1 MTWWN
6 RFLRRERLDED
17 LDKELRF
24 HVDQYTD
31 ELVANGHSRQQAR
44 REARLALGGP
54 EQLKEECR
62 DARGTR
68 WLEDMWHDF
77 RYALRALSQ
86 RPGFAAV
93 ALLTLALG
101 TGANTVM
108 FTLINSVLLKP
119 LAYPEP
125 EKLVTLGVGTA
136 EFGGNLVS
144 YPDYLDL
151 KRDTHAFE
159 NLGAW
164 SYNGGGTITKP
175 GEPAWIMGRQISSD
189 MFRVLGIP
197 VEQGRAFLP
206 DEDRRGGTPVA
217 IISHRLWQ
225 RRFGESAAAV
235 GQSIVLDG
243 IPRTVVGI
251 APASFQLGADSD
263 VFTPLG
269 QDTAPRMNNR
279 RASVFPVVARLRKG
293 VEITQAQSELTVL
306 GHNLAAQYPES
317 NTDRNFSAYPLR
329 QGIVSGVRSTLW
341 LLLGAVGL
349 VLLMACV
356 NVASLLLARA
366 VSREREVA
374 LRVALGA
381 GRGRLIRQCLTESAL
396 LGIGGGCLGLMIAA
410 AGIRPFVLLWPDG
423 LPRAEEV
430 RLDWRVLL
438 FAFAVSV
445 LSGLLF
451 GLAPA
456 LRAPA
461 RQLEQTLRAGARSVA
476 GSSRRLHGAFVGVQ
490 IALAVVLL
498 VSAGLLGR
506 TMLRLSSLD
515 AGLNLHN
522 VLVGRVT
529 ISPTLLSDPGRTR
542 AAWLDLLDHV
552 RRVPGV
558 QAATLTDV
566 VPMRGG
572 INTLDYWTSPDLP
585 PLNRRFMSLATSTT
599 PDHFGTLGIPL
610 RSGRLFDDNDRLGGE
625 PVVIIDDVL
634 ARHAF
639 KGANAVGKQ
648 LWVPAL
654 APGGVRVVGVVGH
667 VRNFGLAGDDESQ
680 LRDQI
685 YYPFAQ
691 VPDVLMR
698 MFSGFMSIVVRTS
711 VPPLNEV
718 ELLRKEVRGAT
729 SDQVLYDTFTMEQL
743 ASASLARQR
752 FLLLLF
758 GTFAGL
764 ALVLAC
770 VGIYGVLA
778 YLTSQRVPEIGV
790 RMALGASGASVMKM
804 VLRQSLGMIG
814 SGALLGVIAAIAAAL
829 VLQRLVTGV
838 QAMDPFTIALMIAVL
853 VAAALL
859 ASFAPA
865 RRASHVDP
873 MNALRQD

>member
-1 MTWWN
+1 M
-6 RFLRRERLDED
+6 
-17 LDKELRF
+17 
-24 HVDQYTD
+24 
-31 ELVANGHSRQQAR
+31 
-44 REARLALGGP
+44 
-54 EQLKEECR
+54 
-62 DARGTR
+62 
-68 WLEDMWHDF
+68 
-77 RYALRALSQ
+77 
-86 RPGFAAV
+86 
-93 ALLTLALG
+93 
-101 TGANTVM
+101 
-108 FTLINSVLLKP
+108 
-119 LAYPEP
+119 
-125 EKLVTLGVGTA
+125 
-136 EFGGNLVS
+136 
-144 YPDYLDL
+144 
-151 KRDTHAFE
+151 
-159 NLGAW
+159 
-164 SYNGGGTITKP
+164 
-175 GEPAWIMGRQISSD
+175 
-189 MFRVLGIP
+189 
-197 VEQGRAFLP
+197 
-206 DEDRRGGTPVA
+206 
-217 IISHRLWQ
+217 
-225 RRFGESAAAV
+225 
-235 GQSIVLDG
+235 
-243 IPRTVVGI
+243 
-251 APASFQLGADSD
+251 
-263 VFTPLG
+263 
-269 QDTAPRMNNR
+269 
-279 RASVFPVVARLRKG
+279 
-293 VEITQAQSELTVL
+293 
-306 GHNLAAQYPES
+306 
-317 NTDRNFSAYPLR
+317 
-329 QGIVSGVRSTLW
+329 SGVRSTLW
-341 LLLGAVGL
+341 LLLGAQVGL

-648 LWVPAL
+648 LWAPAL

-667 VRNFGLAGDDESQ
+667 VRNMAGDDESQ

-790 RMALGASGASVMKM
+790 RMALGASGGSVMKM

-814 SGALLGVIAAIAAAL
+814 SGALLGVIAAIAAAR

-865 RRASHVDP
+865 RRASRVDP